1 MRESLGLEDKMR
13 ESLGLDDKMRESLG
27 KKRVITSNKQFLE
40 TIRLMIGDNIRS
52 LRNDRG
58 LTQTDLSKLLGLNK
72 QQISFYETG
81 KVLPSLYVVMAIAKV
96 LQCRIMEIYTPYA
109 LEEVMEELDLNEIR
123 SLN

>member
-1 MRESLGLEDKMR
+1 MR